1 MGLFS
6 SIMRKKVIY
15 ICGRENLS
23 DDAIF
28 HAKLVA
34 YLQSLG
40 FCILEESGAKMLKDR
55 IPIAVML
62 LKHLGIF
69 YLLRLIFHSSRT
81 LLNRYQ
87 SKANVEK
94 RISRLR
100 LYLQLLD
107 WENIELYVLGRSAGA
122 IVASRLAME
131 FPVKAVIALGY
142 PFIHPEYG
150 MQSYRVE
157 HLAHVKQE
165 MYIFQGIR
173 DEYGN
178 PEMITSIAM
187 SSFVQII
194 PLVTDH
200 AFVLEDDKWEQF
212 TSHLSSIIS

>member
-1 MGLFS
+1 M
-6 SIMRKKVIY
+6 KQKVIY

-23 DDAIF
+23 EDAIF

-34 YLQSLG
+34 YLQSLQ
-40 FCILEESGAKMLKDR
+40 FCILEDSGAKMLKDR

-69 YLLRLIFHSSRT
+69 YLLRLLLHSSRT

-87 SKANVEK
+87 SKANVKK

-100 LYLQLLD
+100 IYLQLLD
-107 WENIELYVLGRSAGA
+107 WDHIELYVLGRSAGA

-178 PEMITSIAM
+178 PEMIKSIAM

-194 PLVTDH
+194 PLDTDH
-200 AFVLEDDKWEQF
+200 AFALEGDKWEQF